1 MATDPPPAE
10 HLTSAAPSRG
20 SRILAFLAVLVGGT
34 CGALIG
40 YGFTDLQC
48 EGSCDTW
55 LGVGTIVGALIG
67 AVGVAVVAV
76 LALRAMD
83 EWDTIQRRDAEAE
96 RPRRD
101 AT

>member
-1 MATDPPPAE
+1 MPETPE
-10 HLTSAAPSRG
+10 SGFRSAAPSLLPRL
-20 SRILAFLAVLVGGT
+20 LAFTAVIIGGG

-48 EGSCDTW
+48 EGDCTTW
-55 LGVGTIVGALIG
+55 LGVGTVVGALIG

-83 EWDTIQRRDAEAE
+83 EWDSNQKRTP
-96 RPRRD
+96 PRS
-101 AT
+101 